1 MLSAGQEYPRP
12 ESPLSDHPP
21 EVLSAPIAAGEEVGR
36 IVYVLEGKEIGYVPV
51 LAENAVERMDFSTL
65 FWRILRK
72 MIVL

>member
-1 MLSAGQEYPRP
+1 MAKI
-12 ESPLSDHPP
+12 
-21 EVLSAPIAAGEEVGR
+21 EVLDFHVANLIAAGEEVGR

-65 FWRILRK
+65 FCRILRK